1 MQNNQSILLAHGDGG
16 LLTHELIEGLFS
28 RYFYNEILGPFS
40 DAAIFP
46 GTPENLALT
55 TDSFVVDPIFFTGG
69 NIGKLAVCGTINDL
83 AVSGANPLYLTAA
96 FIIEEGLLMADL
108 EKIVASMAQTCKE
121 AGVKII
127 AGDTKVVPRNQ
138 ADKIFINTTGI
149 GYLPAGIDL
158 GYHRLEEKDKLIVNG
173 SLGDHGLAILTQ
185 REGLDLNGQIIS
197 DCAFLH
203 QIIGKLLR
211 KSTGIKF
218 MRDLTRGGLATV
230 LKEVAQAARVD
241 FWLAEEKIPV
251 NETVRTVADFLGLD
265 PMYLACEG
273 KFLVVAAPEEAERVV
288 QLLREE
294 ELGSQANIIGEVA
307 VKNTRGDVYLK
318 TAFGGTRKINMLTGA
333 PLPRIC

>member
-1 MQNNQSILLAHGDGG
+1 VQNNQSILLAHGDGG

-28 RYFYNEILGPFS
+28 RYFYNEILGTFS

-46 GTPENLALT
+46 GASENLALT
-55 TDSFVVDPIFFTGG
+55 TDSFVVDPIFFAGG
-69 NIGKLAVCGTINDL
+69 DIGKLAVCGTINDL
-83 AVSGANPLYLTAA
+83 AVSGAIPLYLTAA

-108 EKIVASMAQTCKE
+108 EKVVVSMAHTCKE
-121 AGVKII
+121 ASVKII

-149 GYLPAGIDL
+149 GYLPSGIDL
-158 GYHRLEEKDKLIVNG
+158 GYHRIEEKDKLIVNG

-185 REGLDLNGQIIS
+185 RERLGLNNQIKS

-203 QIIGKLLR
+203 QLISKLLN

-241 FWLAEEKIPV
+241 FWLVEENIPV
-251 NETVRTVADFLGLD
+251 NETVRTIADFLGLD
-265 PMYLACEG
+265 PLYLACEG
-273 KFLVVAAPEEAERVV
+273 KFLVVVAPEEAEKVV
-288 QLLREE
+288 RLLKEN
-294 ELGSQANIIGEVA
+294 ELGSQANIVGEVA
-307 VKNTRGDVYLK
+307 AKNTRGNVYLK
-318 TAFGGTRKINMLTGA
+318 TTFGGTRKINMLTGA